1 MAEGNTSLARRKK
14 VSYATYRGVTLEGL
28 MRGGYE
34 ELLCKNR
41 LVYCFRSVPQV
52 AQCKM
57 NGVSEAVS

>member
-14 VSYATYRGVTLEGL
+14 VSYATYRSVTLEGL

-41 LVYCFRSVPQV
+41 LV
-52 AQCKM
+52 
-57 NGVSEAVS
+57 